1 MKPDEA
7 HERLWIKNPLA
18 IFSQNECGGGVVVCQ
33 EKIVELVPKGK
44 QPKNPTGATFD
55 ASNYVMLPGL
65 VNTHHHFYQTLTRSF
80 SAALNKPLFPW
91 LKSLY
96 PVWARLNPE
105 DIYISTR
112 LALAELLLSG
122 CTTTADH
129 HYIFPDGLSEFLGQQ
144 VLASEEL
151 GVRLTLTRGS
161 MSLGEKQGGLPPD
174 SVVQN
179 EQDIL
184 DASEKAIKAY
194 HDGSDGSFLQVA
206 LAPCSPFSVTTEL
219 MEATSSLANDF
230 GVRMHTH
237 LAETDDETVFC
248 LEKFGLRPLDYL
260 ESVGWL
266 QETTWLAHG
275 IHFSQEEINRLGK
288 SGIGISHCPS
298 SNMVLGSGICLA
310 SELESA
316 GCALGIG
323 VDGSAS
329 NDGSNMIQELRMA
342 MLLQRLRVGAENVS
356 HHDAFRWGTSGS
368 AACLGRSDIGEISVG
383 KQADLSLFG
392 LDEPR
397 FSGCD
402 DPLAA
407 ILLSGAHRA
416 AYVMVGGEWRVE
428 RGQILGLDMDEM
440 IQEHKNAA
448 ERLLARVVS

>member
-1 MKPDEA
+1 MKPDKA
-7 HERLWIKNPLA
+7 RERLWIKNPLA

-33 EKIVELVPKGK
+33 EKIVELVPQGK

-96 PVWARLNPE
+96 PVWACLNPE

-129 HYIFPDGLSEFLGQQ
+129 HYIFPDGLTEFLGQQ

-275 IHFSQEEINRLGK
+275 IHFSQEEINRLGQ

-298 SNMVLGSGICLA
+298 SNMVLGSGICPA

-342 MLLQRLRVGAENVS
+342 LLLQRLRVGAENVS

-368 AACLGRSDIGEISVG
+368 ASCLGRSDIGEISVG

-392 LDEPR
+392 LDQPR
-397 FSGCD
+397 FSGYD

-407 ILLSGAHRA
+407 ILLSGAHSA
-416 AYVMVGGEWRVE
+416 AYVMVGGKWRVE
-428 RGQILGLDMDEM
+428 RGQIVGLDMDEM
-440 IQEHKNAA
+440 IQEHRNAA
-448 ERLLARVVS
+448 ERLLARAVN

>member
-179 EQDIL
+179 
-184 DASEKAIKAY
+184 
-194 HDGSDGSFLQVA
+194 
-206 LAPCSPFSVTTEL
+206 
-219 MEATSSLANDF
+219 
-230 GVRMHTH
+230 
-237 LAETDDETVFC
+237 
-248 LEKFGLRPLDYL
+248 
-260 ESVGWL
+260 
-266 QETTWLAHG
+266 
-275 IHFSQEEINRLGK
+275 
-288 SGIGISHCPS
+288 
-298 SNMVLGSGICLA
+298 
-310 SELESA
+310 
-316 GCALGIG
+316 
-323 VDGSAS
+323 
-329 NDGSNMIQELRMA
+329 
-342 MLLQRLRVGAENVS
+342 
-356 HHDAFRWGTSGS
+356 
-368 AACLGRSDIGEISVG
+368 
-383 KQADLSLFG
+383 
-392 LDEPR
+392 
-397 FSGCD
+397 
-402 DPLAA
+402 
-407 ILLSGAHRA
+407 
-416 AYVMVGGEWRVE
+416 
-428 RGQILGLDMDEM
+428 
-440 IQEHKNAA
+440 
-448 ERLLARVVS
+448 

>member
-1 MKPDEA
+1 M
-7 HERLWIKNPLA
+7 
-18 IFSQNECGGGVVVCQ
+18 
-33 EKIVELVPKGK
+33 
-44 QPKNPTGATFD
+44 
-55 ASNYVMLPGL
+55 
-65 VNTHHHFYQTLTRSF
+65 
-80 SAALNKPLFPW
+80 
-91 LKSLY
+91 
-96 PVWARLNPE
+96 
-105 DIYISTR
+105 
-112 LALAELLLSG
+112 
-122 CTTTADH
+122 
-129 HYIFPDGLSEFLGQQ
+129 
-144 VLASEEL
+144 
-151 GVRLTLTRGS
+151 
-161 MSLGEKQGGLPPD
+161 
-174 SVVQN
+174 VQN